1 MKTMNEIMNNQNT
14 ILINLSKKEIE
25 QRQKLLVLI
34 LKATYHDEKAGMVVL
49 RKKLLDLLVEDWETT
64 TKKLEQKLFELE
76 NRNDSW
82 A

>member
-25 QRQKLLVLI
+25 QRQKLLALI
-34 LKATYHDEKAGMVVL
+34 LKAIYHDEKAEMVVL
-49 RKKLLDLLVEDWETT
+49 RKKLFDLLVEDWKTT

>member
-34 LKATYHDEKAGMVVL
+34 LKAIYHDEKAEMVVL
-49 RKKLLDLLVEDWETT
+49 RKKLFDLLVED
-64 TKKLEQKLFELE
+64 
-76 NRNDSW
+76 
-82 A
+82 